1 MPLAF
6 IFSSP
11 PHNMPYTLH
20 VYAHFVW
27 ISIYGSVVVR
37 YVWCSSTSD
46 WNDSADCHWQKSC
59 ETHLMIVFP
68 PTTTR
73 CILTIFLPGRQC
85 TAVDF
90 LEFKKNT
97 LYNFGHSDMVKIN
110 CIKWAEFKIWY
121 TFLVCNHI
129 SNIFEI
135 KIRLNFHIF

>member
-11 PHNMPYTLH
+11 PNNMPYTLH

-37 YVWCSSTSD
+37 YVWCSSTS
-46 WNDSADCHWQKSC
+46 AVI
-59 ETHLMIVFP
+59 EMIQLIV
-68 PTTTR
+68 
-73 CILTIFLPGRQC
+73 IGRNHVKLIWWLCFRLLQQGAFWRYFFR
-85 TAVDF
+85 AVDF
-90 LEFKKNT
+90 LEFKNNT

-110 CIKWAEFKIWY
+110 CIKWADFKIWY
-121 TFLVCNHI
+121 TFWVCNHF

-135 KIRLNFHIF
+135 KILLNFHIF